1 MLALVMLLHFDKA
14 GLFWMTLYRF
24 LDAQSFG
31 AIQVVELKPGGE
43 TINVTQANKRGG
55 FIVPVIGFDVTYM
68 CKALLSVGGYGMFVS
83 VLEVLP
89 CYTVSIFRGAC
100 DLI

>member
-1 MLALVMLLHFDKA
+1 MVYRVSGVNWFALYMFSINNA
-14 GLFWMTLYRF
+14 GFCEWPYRF
-24 LDAQSFG
+24 MDTQSFG

-43 TINVTQANKRGG
+43 TINVTQANKQGG
-55 FIVPVIGFDVTYM
+55 FIVMGFDVMYM

-89 CYTVSIFRGAC
+89 CYTV
-100 DLI
+100 